1 MAIDGLII
9 LDGTGRPIIQSG
21 YTAYPPAYPLLH
33 IDTLNNALA
42 KVQREGDIDPVLYV
56 SPGIGDSLAG
66 SACCHIEVGGGLRMI
81 ASVSGDADPL
91 IAFSFLQAF
100 LEILYDYFGTI
111 SASTLRDNFD
121 IVYQLLE
128 ETLDSSGH
136 PLTTSPNALRDIVLP
151 PSLITKL
158 LASVAA
164 SAPTSS
170 SGRQPGGLFGGSGT
184 GAAFAS
190 PIPWRKAGV
199 KHNHNE
205 ILFDVVEEMRGI
217 VGRNGGTLVSNVWGK
232 IESNAK
238 LSGTPDLQLTFTN
251 PNVLTDCAFH
261 PCVRLQRWTRDK
273 ALSFVPPDGRFVL
286 AEYQYTGQS
295 AVVSNVPV
303 PLALKTSIDIGEFG
317 GTIHLSLSSRLSTKP
332 MENIEVELYLGDD
345 ASGAQCVTSSAGNG
359 VGSVGGAE
367 GSWGFDSRKKVLKWE
382 IPSIGTSG
390 SWVLRGSWTSKSKAP
405 RPAHALHIRFEIP
418 AYNFSSLKVD
428 QLRLSGEG
436 YKMYK
441 GVRGR
446 SLGSIEWRW

>member
-9 LDGTGRPIIQSG
+9 LDGSGRPIIQSG

-42 KVQREGDIDPVLYV
+42 QVSRESDVDPVLYV
-56 SPGIGDSLAG
+56 GPGIGESLAG

-81 ASVSGDADPL
+81 ASISGDEDPL
-91 IAFSFLQAF
+91 VAFAFLQAF
-100 LEILYDYFGTI
+100 LEILQDYFGAVST
-111 SASTLRDNFD
+111 ATLRDNFD
-121 IVYQLLE
+121 VVYQLLE

-151 PSLITKL
+151 PSLLSKL
-158 LASVAA
+158 LASVSP

-170 SGRQPGGLFGGSGT
+170 SGRNTGGSFGGNGT

-199 KHNHNE
+199 RHNHNE

-217 VGRNGGTLVSNVWGK
+217 VGRNGVTLVSNVWGK

-238 LSGTPDLQLTFTN
+238 LSGTPDLLLTFTN

-286 AEYQYTGQS
+286 AEYQHTSPS
-295 AVVSNVPV
+295 AVVSHLPV
-303 PLALKTSIDIGEFG
+303 PLALKTNIDIGEFG
-317 GTIHLSLSSRLSTKP
+317 GTVHLTLSSRLSTK
-332 MENIEVELYLGDD
+332 ELDNVEVELYLGDD
-345 ASGAQCVTSSAGNG
+345 ASGAQCTTSSAGTG

-367 GSWGFDSRKKVLKWE
+367 GSWSFDSRKKALRWE
-382 IPSIGTSG
+382 IPSMRTSG
-390 SWVLRGSWTSKSKAP
+390 SWVLRGSWTSKSKTP
-405 RPAHALHIRFEIP
+405 RPAHAVHIRFDIP

-428 QLRLSGEG
+428 QLRLSGEN